1 MQRKFSL
8 TKKQKEE
15 LQGRKQKEQNA
26 KVFKRLLGLELRADG
41 MKCYQI
47 ASMLGVCID
56 TISDWSNLYM
66 YGGVEA
72 LCDLKYD
79 GRRISKL
86 EGYKEDMKDYAKKE
100 NISTIGQMQDYLLDQ
115 YKIEVEHSWLFRFC
129 KKNSIFPIKKPD

>member
-8 TKKQKEE
+8 TEKEKEE
-15 LQGRKQKEQNA
+15 LQIKKQKAQNA

-56 TISDWSNLYM
+56 TISDWTNLYI
-66 YGGVEA
+66 YGGIEA

-86 EGYKEDMKDYAKKE
+86 EKYKEDIRAYAKNE
-100 NISTIGQMQDYLLDQ
+100 NVSTIGQMQGYLLDQ
-115 YKIEVEHSWLFRFC
+115 YKVEVENSWLFRFC
-129 KKNSIFPIKKPD
+129 KKNSIFPTKKQD